1 LSANLIA
8 AENKYKK
15 VLDFICVIR
24 YTYIVRLIKSYE
36 RIDIMYRYI
45 PKDILIS
52 ARAGID
58 DIPIKPAIG
67 GIKVYRKF
75 IKHDDILEH
84 MQKLLWRALEA
95 LYDIEDETPKGKTM
109 EEYLDSILISQS
121 GFLGKSMTNRDVKA
135 YAISKVKECIAI
147 IEYCHR

>member
-1 LSANLIA
+1 V
-8 AENKYKK
+8 ENKYKK

-75 IKHDDILEH
+75 IKHNDILEH
-84 MQKLLWRALEA
+84 MQKLLWQALEA

-109 EEYLDSILISQS
+109 EEYLNSILTSQS
-121 GFLGKSMTNRDVKA
+121 GFVGKSMTNRDVKA
-135 YAISKVKECIAI
+135 FAISKVKECLAI
-147 IEYCHR
+147 LNYIQK